1 MKKAKMT
8 FMAILASFAMA
19 GAGAAVT
26 FVANP
31 TEIVETKAEST
42 TINMN
47 AIPCGDSHFTIAFAK
62 GDGNATPAVNSGH
75 VRMYGKNTMTI
86 TAQNGETIQSLSF
99 VIKVNQ
105 KNSNFPFPITST
117 HGTVSSYT
125 GSSTSLTVSNVGDEE
140 SVVLLVD
147 SPNAGNV
154 EFTSCTITYAESQPA
169 VPLESIEVSG
179 SVAAKTL
186 DTDWDVSGVVVT
198 GHYEGGSTSDLTNKC
213 DIEVAEDVPAITAD
227 GSTTVQVTAT
237 LKDDDTITD
246 TKALTANLTA
256 IPLGCDQLYTANV
269 NDEITIVGKYLAS
282 YAQTSNKAPDGVF
295 IGNGDYGAIIYKS
308 DSSLEGVTS
317 DSYIKATGFIS
328 EYKGLRELGSTS
340 KKPTFEVISEEEAA
354 PYVSAPKDY
363 TMTGT
368 ETNKNLASRQ
378 TLVRGTVASVSG
390 TFASDT
396 DTTVTITLANENTA
410 KVFLKKNQGSIID
423 YSGLSTA
430 LVEGKEVTIKGILSI
445 FSGDATIEPA
455 DFQVILPQL
464 VEEDTSIT
472 AEVFCESLMEKTDT
486 ICAKAESLRH
496 DELVTAW
503 SDLKNDTFAKMTD
516 EEIDKL
522 KSAAA
527 NYANT
532 SENPLENAMGRYN
545 YLTKKY
551 SLDNFLERDVSGAP
565 VASYLR
571 IAEIANGNQATAITV
586 VSIVV
591 ASFITVGVVFAIRRK
606 KKAE

>member
-1 MKKAKMT
+1 
-8 FMAILASFAMA
+8 MAMLASFAVA
-19 GAGAAVT
+19 GAGAAVA

-31 TEIVETKAEST
+31 VGIVETKAEST
-42 TINMN
+42 TINTN
-47 AIPCGDSHFTIAFAK
+47 ALSCGDSHFAIDFEK
-62 GDGNATPAVNSGH
+62 GGGQNAPAVNSGH
-75 VRMYGKNTMTI
+75 VRMYGNNTMTI
-86 TAQNGETIQSLSF
+86 TAQNGEKIQSISF
-99 VIKVNQ
+99 SVKVN
-105 KNSNFPFPITST
+105 KNSKGKYPSPITAN
-117 HGTVSSYT
+117 HGSVSAYT
-125 GSSTSLTVSNVGDEE
+125 DASTSITVTGVGDETA
-140 SVVLLVD
+140 VVLTID
-147 SPNAGNV
+147 SDSGGNV
-154 EFTSCTITYAESQPA
+154 EFISCTITYAESQPEA
-169 VPLESIEVSG
+169 PLESIEVSG

-213 DIEVAEDVPAITAD
+213 DIEVADSVPAITAD

-237 LKDDDTITD
+237 LKDDATMTD
-246 TKALTANLTA
+246 TKALTASLTV
-256 IPLGCDQLYTANV
+256 IPLGCDQLYTADV

-308 DSSLEGVTS
+308 DSSLKDVTT
-317 DSYIKATGFIS
+317 DSYIKATGKIS
-328 EYKGLRELGSTS
+328 EFKGLRELGSNYYH
-340 KKPTFEVISEEEAA
+340 PTFEVISEEAAA
-354 PYVSAPKDY
+354 PYVSAPQDY

-368 ETNKNLASRQ
+368 EANKNLASRQ

-390 TFASDT
+390 TFASDA

-423 YSGLSTA
+423 YSGLQAA
-430 LVEGKEVTIKGILSI
+430 LTVDAKVTIKGILSI
-445 FSGDATIEPA
+445 YDEDGTLQSS
-455 DFQVILPQL
+455 DFQVTLPQL
-464 VEEDTSIT
+464 VEKDDSIT
-472 AEVFCESLMEKTDT
+472 AEVFCESLVGKTDT

-516 EEIDKL
+516 EEIARL

-527 NYANT
+527 NYNNT

-551 SLDNFLERDVSGAP
+551 NLDNFLERDLTDAP

-571 IAEIANGNQATAITV
+571 VSEINNGNHAAGIA
-586 VSIVV
+586 V
-591 ASFITVGVVFAIRRK
+591 ASIIVASALTVGAVFAIRRK